1 MKNLLITLTALTLS
15 SGMAYANQDVKDACA
30 SDVATTG
37 CNGEGKEQ
45 IKCLH
50 EYKKNNKDFKFSE
63 GCKSSFK
70 EHREEMKE
78 KHAERKAKRE
88 EKKAKI
94 QALKEEIKEVKK
106 DTK

>member
-1 MKNLLITLTALTLS
+1 MKNILTALTALTLS
-15 SGMAYANQDVKDACA
+15 TSIAYANQNVKDACA

-37 CNGEGKEQ
+37 CKGEGKEQ
-45 IKCLH
+45 MKCLH
-50 EYKKNNKDFKFSE
+50 EYKETNKDFKISD

-94 QALKEEIKEVKK
+94 QALKEEIKEVKNE
-106 DTK
+106 TK